1 MITQWFQMCYKMQ
14 EMVIMELNM
23 LYNPLQLTQYPRGG
37 TIDMHKFYASG
48 WVRSFGV
55 VLYSLICDI

>member
-23 LYNPLQLTQYPRGG
+23 LYNPLTQYPRGG
-37 TIDMHKFYASG
+37 TIDMHKYIG
-48 WVRSFGV
+48 
-55 VLYSLICDI
+55 